1 MKLLRQQIID
11 IRERKCNIPQVP
23 EPEILKSFQELEM
36 LKSNEI
42 KKKIIEKR
50 V

>member
-1 MKLLRQQIID
+1 MKQQILD
-11 IRERKCNIPQVP
+11 IRERKGNIPQVP
-23 EPEILKSFQELEM
+23 EPENLLKSFQELEI
-36 LKSNEI
+36 LKSGEI